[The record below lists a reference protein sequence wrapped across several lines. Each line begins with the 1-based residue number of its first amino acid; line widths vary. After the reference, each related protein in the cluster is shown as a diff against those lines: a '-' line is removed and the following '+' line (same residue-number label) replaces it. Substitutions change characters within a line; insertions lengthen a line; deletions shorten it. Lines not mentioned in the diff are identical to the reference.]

1 MYLKFGSRPVI
12 VVSSPSAVEEC
23 LSSKNDIIFANRPRF
38 LIGKLLGHDYTTMV
52 WADYGPNWKNLRR
65 ISAVELLSPSRLQML
80 SAMRFDE
87 VKSIIKRLSDQ
98 GCKHQNVE
106 LSSKFFALT
115 YNVIMRMMAGK
126 RYYGEQVGDSEEVKR
141 FQELVRE
148 TLRLSDSSN
157 VGDFLPIWRWIG
169 GDKGFQN
176 EMLGLKAKRDKFLE
190 DLLEEHRRLRSD
202 LKFDREEK
210 QTPLIQ
216 VLLSLQEAEPEHY
229 TDDVVKGIMWDLF
242 AAGTDTSKSTME
254 WAMSLLLN
262 NPHVLKKAQ
271 EEIDLHVEPG
281 RLLDESDVE
290 KLPYVH
296 SIVMETLRMY
306 PPGPL
311 MIPHEASEE
320 CIVGGYNVPRGTM
333 LLVNLWEIE
342 NDPNLWN
349 EPTKFVPERFLGL
362 EGTRVG
368 FKLMPFG
375 VGRRKCPGEGLATRV
390 ITLTL
395 AALIHC
401 FDWER
406 VGEQM
411 VDMSQQKL
419 GATMHKAL
427 PLEAKC
433 RPRKNALNFIDKL

>member
-1 MYLKFGSRPVI
+1 
-12 VVSSPSAVEEC
+12 
-23 LSSKNDIIFANRPRF
+23 
-38 LIGKLLGHDYTTMV
+38 
-52 WADYGPNWKNLRR
+52 
-65 ISAVELLSPSRLQML
+65 
-80 SAMRFDE
+80 
-87 VKSIIKRLSDQ
+87 
-98 GCKHQNVE
+98 
-106 LSSKFFALT
+106 
-115 YNVIMRMMAGK
+115 MRMMAGK

-148 TLRLSDSSN
+148 TLRLSDFSN

-296 SIVMETLRMY
+296 SIVMETL
-306 PPGPL
+306 L
-311 MIPHEASEE
+311 
-320 CIVGGYNVPRGTM
+320 NVPT
-333 LLVNLWEIE
+333 W
-342 NDPNLWN
+342 
-349 EPTKFVPERFLGL
+349 
-362 EGTRVG
+362 
-368 FKLMPFG
+368 
-375 VGRRKCPGEGLATRV
+375 A
-390 ITLTL
+390 
-395 AALIHC
+395 
-401 FDWER
+401 
-406 VGEQM
+406 
-411 VDMSQQKL
+411 
-419 GATMHKAL
+419 
-427 PLEAKC
+427 
-433 RPRKNALNFIDKL
+433 IDDTT

>member
-1 MYLKFGSRPVI
+1 MVI
-12 VVSSPSAVEEC
+12 
-23 LSSKNDIIFANRPRF
+23 
-38 LIGKLLGHDYTTMV
+38 
-52 WADYGPNWKNLRR
+52 
-65 ISAVELLSPSRLQML
+65 
-80 SAMRFDE
+80 
-87 VKSIIKRLSDQ
+87 
-98 GCKHQNVE
+98 
-106 LSSKFFALT
+106 
-115 YNVIMRMMAGK
+115 
-126 RYYGEQVGDSEEVKR
+126 GEHVGDSEEVKR

-148 TLRLSDSSN
+148 TLRLSDVSN

-169 GDKGFQN
+169 GDKGFKN
-176 EMLGLKAKRDKFLE
+176 KMLGLKAKRDKFLE

-229 TDDVVKGIMWDLF
+229 TDNVVKGIMWDLF

-290 KLPYVH
+290 KLRYVH

-333 LLVNLWEIE
+333 LIVNLWAIE
-342 NDPNLWN
+342 NDPNVWN

-362 EGTRVG
+362 ERTRVG

-411 VDMSQQKL
+411 VDMSRARGHHAQGSTL
-419 GATMHKAL
+419 GGKVQTSKKRIELH
-427 PLEAKC
+427 
-433 RPRKNALNFIDKL
+433 